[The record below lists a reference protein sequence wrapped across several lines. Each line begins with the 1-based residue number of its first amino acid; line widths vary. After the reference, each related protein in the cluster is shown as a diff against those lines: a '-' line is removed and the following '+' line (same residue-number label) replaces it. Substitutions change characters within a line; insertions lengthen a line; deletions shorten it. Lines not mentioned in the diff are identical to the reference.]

1 MTILTDD
8 STAGEYAEEAVERAM
23 AAAIADSSR
32 IGDLLDE
39 LSRGRLWL
47 PLPDDGQPVTDGS
60 AVTLPTVTYLGSE
73 FVPAFTSAARLRGSV
88 PRSRKPARVG
98 GPDVLV
104 VPPVTQ
110 APGRGRDARP
120 LGVPTARVPG
130 TRAPGSGEPAFV
142 VPHIVVPAAALA
154 RRLPPDVG
162 IALNP
167 GAGASVPVYP
177 EGVAYL
183 AAAQHADPGS
193 RIRVGPLPVQPDVLL
208 GAIRAGMTSVPAASD
223 VAAAWLYVEFAG
235 EGLVISVTL
244 DDPNDAAAQVAA
256 LRAVQLAAQVAPQ
269 DPWFPI
275 HVTFAGEGAPDPV
288 DQWVS
293 TYATPFYRRA

>member
-8 STAGEYAEEAVERAM
+8 STAGEHAQEAVERAL
-23 AAAIADSSR
+23 AAAITDSSR

-47 PLPDDGQPVTDGS
+47 PLPDDGRPVTDGS

-88 PRSRKPARVG
+88 PRPRDPGQAA
-98 GPDVLV
+98 GPGVLV
-104 VPPVTQ
+104 VPPAAEAV
-110 APGRGRDARP
+110 GHG
-120 LGVPTARVPG
+120 GHARVPVVPAARAPG
-130 TRAPGSGEPAFV
+130 TRATGNSEPAFV

-208 GAIRAGMTSVPAASD
+208 GAIRAGMAGVPAARD
-223 VAAAWLYVEFAG
+223 ATAAWLSVESAG

-244 DDPNDAAAQVAA
+244 DDPNDAAAQEAA
-256 LRAVQLAAQVAPQ
+256 LRTVERAALTAPQ

-275 HVTFAGEGAPDPV
+275 HVTFAGEGEPDPV

-293 TYATPFYRRA
+293 AYATPFYRR